1 MLSSWLGST
10 LIELEF
16 MSSLIKK
23 STDRPIATSLTQQSA
38 PFASREPDRCG
49 TPEGLK
55 LLKRSYSRYPN
66 ELWLKKMTHSPDNGV
81 IE

>member
-1 MLSSWLGST
+1 
-10 LIELEF
+10 